1 MSYIVLIYH
10 EVFYKP
16 LLNGLLVLTS
26 VLPWNDLGFSV
37 ILLTVILR
45 FIMFPLTH
53 KMIRTQRKMKEIEP
67 ELKKIQN
74 EKKNKEEQG
83 RAVMELYKK
92 HGINP
97 FSGFLNILIQF
108 PLLFAMYKVF
118 WTGIPF
124 KAGDIYGFLAIP
136 AHINVMFL
144 GLINLSTP
152 NIFLAGMAAVSQ
164 FLQVWFAMPANSGG
178 SKGVVAGKPDMG
190 TMMQKQ
196 MLYIFPVLIFMIG
209 FSLPSAVA
217 LYWTTMN
224 VFAIVHEATVR
235 NNANNERRQQTT
247 N

>member
-1 MSYIVLIYH
+1 MSYIVLVYH

-16 LLNGLLVLTS
+16 LLNALVFLTGA
-26 VLPWNDLGFSV
+26 LPWNDLGFSV
-37 ILLTVILR
+37 IILTIAIR

-53 KMIRTQRKMKEIEP
+53 KMIHTQRKMKEIEP

-74 EKKNKEEQG
+74 ETKNKEEQG
-83 RAVMELYKK
+83 RATMELYKK

-124 KAGDIYGFLAIP
+124 KIEDIYNFLAIP
-136 AHINVMFL
+136 AHINVIFL
-144 GLINLSTP
+144 GLINLSVP
-152 NIFLAGMAAVSQ
+152 NIFLAGLAAISQ
-164 FLQVWFAMPANSGG
+164 FLQVKLAMPPKREA
-178 SKGVVAGKPDMG
+178 AGKQG
-190 TMMQKQ
+190 TGEMMQKQ
-196 MLYIFPVLIFMIG
+196 MLYMFPVLIFFIG
-209 FSLPSAVA
+209 FNLPAAVA

-224 VFAIVHEATVR
+224 VFAIVHEAIVR
-235 NNANNERRQQTT
+235 NRLNDERRKQTT